1 MSYELLSEPIRRYIR
16 NKKWEFLRPIQ
27 HAAILKILTTDYH
40 YILASRTA
48 SGKTEAAFL
57 PILSALNFE
66 EPGVQIVYISPL
78 IALINDQFFRIEEMC
93 KDLEIPITR
102 WHGEASVSAKK
113 KLQKTPSGIILITP
127 ESLEALFVN
136 KPWIL
141 NQLFSNL
148 KFVVID
154 EIHSFLGTDRGIQ
167 LQSLLSRLKLRSNL
181 NFRIIGLSATIGD
194 YSQAKRFT
202 GEENRTKVLLDREA
216 KEIHSSIH
224 YIPSIQDEL
233 PEKLIEKM
241 YSHTRN
247 NRVLIFPNSRGKAE
261 EIAFRLSKLSERLG
275 GHAHYFSH
283 HASIHRMERE
293 RIEQFARE
301 SKDQAFCISCTST
314 LELGIDIGNMEKVI
328 QVDSTYSISS
338 LIQRV
343 GRSGRTEGSISE
355 LRVFTTNFWSLL
367 QSISCW
373 LLFQEGY
380 IEPVP
385 ESKKPYDLLLHQ
397 ILSISKE
404 KCGINQAELL
414 SLLNSIPVFNGII
427 SEEKLEILSELM
439 DRQFLEKIGNEIIL
453 GIEGEKLVNTRDFY
467 SVFKTEKNLTVL
479 HSGKSIGTVPQTPQ
493 IIEGENIMLSARTWK
508 IIGLDLKANKVEV
521 VPAQDGRKPLFIGS
535 GGIIHAK
542 IREKMME
549 VLYSDTEYEFLDQE
563 GKEKLSQVREQFK
576 RKSILLAPSQRP
588 YILEDRGIR
597 VFTFTG
603 TQINRALHFALTL
616 AGIQNQHDENSS
628 SLTLNTSSESVAALL
643 EGLPDFLPKV
653 DDAIRQLLYSRPGII
668 NFTKWG
674 KYLPENYQIEILKSK
689 YYDFK
694 GAEAWLRGYQST
706 E

>member
-27 HAAILKILTTDYH
+27 HAAILRILTTEDH

-57 PILSALNFE
+57 PILSALNFD
-66 EPGVQIVYISPL
+66 EPGVQVVYISPL

-148 KFVVID
+148 KFVIID
-154 EIHSFLGTDRGIQ
+154 EIHSFIGTDRGIQ
-167 LQSLLSRLKLRSNL
+167 LQSLLSRLKFRSNK
-181 NFRIIGLSATIGD
+181 NIRIIGLSATIGD
-194 YSQAKRFT
+194 YTQAKRFT
-202 GEENRTKVLLDREA
+202 GEENKTKVLLDREI
-216 KEIHSSIH
+216 KEINTSIH
-224 YIPSIQDEL
+224 YIPSIQNEL
-233 PEKLIEKM
+233 PEQLINEI
-241 YSHTRN
+241 YSQTLN

-261 EIAFRLSKLSERLG
+261 EIAFRLKKLSEKLG
-275 GHAHYFSH
+275 GHPHYFAH
-283 HASIHRMERE
+283 HASLNRQERE
-293 RIEQFARE
+293 RIEEFARE

-314 LELGIDIGNMEKVI
+314 LELGIDIGNMEKVVQI
-328 QVDSTYSISS
+328 DSTYSISS

-343 GRSGRTEGSISE
+343 GRSGRTEGRISE

-367 QSISCW
+367 QSLACW

-380 IEPVP
+380 IEPVA
-385 ESKKPYDLLLHQ
+385 EINKPYDLLLHQ
-397 ILSISKE
+397 ILSIAKE
-404 KCGINQAELL
+404 KCGIIQKELL
-414 SLLNSIPVFNGII
+414 SLLNSLSVFNEITI
-427 SEEKLEILSELM
+427 EEKQEILSDLI
-439 DRQFLEKIGNEIIL
+439 DREFLEKIGNEIIL

-467 SVFKTEKNLTVL
+467 SVFKTERNLTIV
-479 HSGKSIGTVPQTPQ
+479 HSGKSIGNVPHTPQ
-493 IIEGENIMLSARTWK
+493 IIEGENILLSARTWK
-508 IIGLDLKANKVEV
+508 IIWVDLKANKVEV
-521 VPAQDGRKPLFIGS
+521 IPAQDGRKPIYIGS

-542 IREKMME
+542 IREKMMDII
-549 VLYSDTEYEFLDQE
+549 YSDTRYEILDQK
-563 GKEKLSQVREQFK
+563 GNEKLAHVRTEFK
-576 RKSILLAPSQRP
+576 RKSNFLETCQRP

-603 TQINRALHFALTL
+603 TRINRALQFIITS
-616 AGIQNQHDENSS
+616 AGIQNQYDENSS
-628 SLTLNTSSESVAALL
+628 SLTLHISSESLSSLL
-643 EGLPDFLPKV
+643 EDIPDYLPKV
-653 DDAIRQLLYSRPGII
+653 DQALRQQLQSRPGII
-668 NFTKWG
+668 NFSKWG
-674 KYLPENYQIEILKSK
+674 KYLPEKYQIELLKEK

-694 GAEAWLRGYQST
+694 GAEAWLSGIQLIT
-706 E
+706 